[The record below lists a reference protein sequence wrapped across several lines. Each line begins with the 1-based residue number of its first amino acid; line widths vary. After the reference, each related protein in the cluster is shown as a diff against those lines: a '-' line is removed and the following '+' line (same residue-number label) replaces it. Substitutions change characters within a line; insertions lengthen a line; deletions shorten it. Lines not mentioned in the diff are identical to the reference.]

1 MNSNLFKMEVKEIK
15 DDKGIVYL
23 LLIDLD
29 EGQVIKI
36 GLTTRPVEE
45 RCQEIITSYWKYT
58 RVFPRLYTKR
68 FKETND
74 IYNKEQK
81 ILEYLKEYKYEPKIP
96 MQGRTEMVKLD
107 LDIAVKVYE
116 DVLNNMPLVTEAEPC
131 GVCGKDKKF
140 LVDGKFVCGH
150 KCKEPKKRSKKH

>member
-1 MNSNLFKMEVKEIK
+1 MNSSLFKMEIKQIK

-45 RCQEIITSYWKYT
+45 RCQEIIASYWKYT

-68 FKETND
+68 FRETDD
-74 IYNKEQK
+74 ISS
-81 ILEYLKEYKYEPKIP
+81 
-96 MQGRTEMVKLD
+96 V
-107 LDIAVKVYE
+107 
-116 DVLNNMPLVTEAEPC
+116 
-131 GVCGKDKKF
+131 
-140 LVDGKFVCGH
+140 
-150 KCKEPKKRSKKH
+150 S